1 MSQIVTLKWNKYGVT
16 LILDNEIE
24 FEKLLEAIELKFKDA
39 SRFFKDAKTAI
50 CFEGRKL
57 SEEEEQMII
66 EAIEKIADLE
76 IICIIDTDKERE
88 EFFKRVVE
96 DTLKEREE
104 QQQQVEEE
112 EVSPQEEEVL
122 NNGQFY
128 RGTLRSGQILESDG
142 DVIVLG
148 DVNPGAKV
156 VAARNVVILGCL
168 KGTAYAGMNG
178 VDNAFVVAM
187 SMSPMQIRIGDC
199 IARSAD
205 TSQKLDN
212 EPKIAFL
219 EDGNIYIEQL
229 CKDVI
234 DDMKLLK

>member
-16 LILDNEIE
+16 LILDNDTD
-24 FEKLLEAIELKFKDA
+24 FEDLLKAIELKFNDA

-57 SEEEEQMII
+57 SEDEEQRII
-66 EAIEKIADLE
+66 ETIENNSSLE
-76 IICIIDTDKERE
+76 IICIIDTDKDRE

-96 DTLKEREE
+96 DTIREKEEKEQQEE
-104 QQQQVEEE
+104 Q
-112 EVSPQEEEVL
+112 PQEEIL
-122 NNGQFY
+122 DNKGQFY

-168 KGTAYAGMNG
+168 KGTVYAGMNG
-178 VDNAFVVAM
+178 IDSAFVVAM

-205 TSQKLDN
+205 SIQKLDN

>member
-1 MSQIVTLKWNKYGVT
+1 MSQLVTLKWNKYGVT
-16 LILDNEIE
+16 LILDNDSS
-24 FEKLLEAIELKFKDA
+24 FKTLLEAVELKFKDA

-57 SEEEEQMII
+57 SEEEEQQLI
-66 EAIEKIADLE
+66 EVIEKTASLE
-76 IICIIDTDKERE
+76 IICIIDSDKERE
-88 EFFKRVVE
+88 EFFKRIVE
-96 DTLKEREE
+96 DTLKEKEELQHYEE
-104 QQQQVEEE
+104 QPVQSKDEIID
-112 EVSPQEEEVL
+112 
-122 NNGQFY
+122 NKGQFY

-168 KGTAYAGMNG
+168 KGTVYAGLNG
-178 VDNAFVVAM
+178 IDNAFVVAM
-187 SMSPMQIRIGDC
+187 SMNPMQIRIGDC

-205 TSQKLDN
+205 SNQKFDN

-229 CKDVI
+229 CKNVI
-234 DDMKLLK
+234 DDMKLIK

>member
-1 MSQIVTLKWNKYGVT
+1 MSHIVTLKWNKYGVT
-16 LILDNEIE
+16 LILDSETD
-24 FEKLLEAIELKFKDA
+24 FEELLNAIELKFKDA

-57 SEEEEQMII
+57 SEDEEQRII
-66 EAIEKIADLE
+66 ETIESTASLE
-76 IICIIDTDKERE
+76 IVCIIDTDKDRE
-88 EFFKRVVE
+88 EFFRRVVE
-96 DTLKEREE
+96 DTIREKEQQEE
-104 QQQQVEEE
+104 QEE
-112 EVSPQEEEVL
+112 QEETQQEIL
-122 NNGQFY
+122 DNKGQFY

-168 KGTAYAGMNG
+168 KGTVYAGMNG

-205 TSQKLDN
+205 SSQKLDN

-219 EDGNIYIEQL
+219 EEGNIYIEQL

>member
-16 LILDNEIE
+16 LILDKDTD
-24 FEKLLEAIELKFKDA
+24 FEALLKAVELKFNDA

-50 CFEGRKL
+50 CFEGRRL
-57 SEEEEQMII
+57 SEDEEQRII
-66 EAIEKIADLE
+66 ETIENTTALE

-96 DTLKEREE
+96 DTIREKEKE
-104 QQQQVEEE
+104 QQEAQDEP
-112 EVSPQEEEVL
+112 PQEEIL
-122 NNGQFY
+122 DNKGQFY

-142 DVIVLG
+142 DVIILG

-168 KGTAYAGMNG
+168 KGTVYAGMNG

-187 SMSPMQIRIGDC
+187 SMSPMQIRIGNS

-205 TSQKLDN
+205 SSQKLDN

-219 EDGNIYIEQL
+219 EDGNIYIEHL

>member
-16 LILDNEIE
+16 LILDNETD
-24 FEKLLEAIELKFKDA
+24 FENLLKAIELKFKDA

-57 SEEEEQMII
+57 SEDEEQRII
-66 EAIEKIADLE
+66 ETIEKNSALE

-88 EFFKRVVE
+88 KLFKRIVE
-96 DTLKEREE
+96 DTISEKEEN
-104 QQQQVEEE
+104 QQNNQ
-112 EVSPQEEEVL
+112 QEEIID
-122 NNGQFY
+122 NSGQFY

-168 KGTAYAGMNG
+168 KGTVYAGMNG

-199 IARSAD
+199 IARSSD
-205 TSQKLDN
+205 GSQKFDN

-219 EDGNIYIEQL
+219 ENGNIYIEQL